1 MNRIGAKG
9 TALITGASTGIGA
22 VYADRLAKRGH
33 DLILVAR
40 NKERLASLAR
50 RLSNC
55 TGRKVE
61 TLEADLTSPAD
72 LQRVEDILRTNASIS
87 MLVNNAG
94 VGAAGTL
101 VASDVDKMDDMIR
114 LNVTALTRLTYAA
127 APGFV
132 ARGNGTIINISSTV
146 AIAPEMLN
154 GVYGGTKAFV
164 IVGETSLGGRIAQA
178 FFWCAVVAIPL
189 GILMASFRW
198 LFELINPVAAPMRAM
213 PLTAFLPAFI
223 ALFGMDETMKVAFLW
238 FGMFFYLLAVVVE
251 EVNRVDNSLLETAY
265 TLGAKQRNAL
275 WLLFRASFPA
285 IFSSF
290 RILYDIG
297 WTYVILAEM
306 VNSRKGVGYMVEAA
320 RKVLDFERVYAGIIA
335 IGIAAFL
342 FRFLLTFLEGR
353 LFPWRKGSST
363 FSGSGAAVPSATAH
377 LKAAK
382 HGA

>member
-1 MNRIGAKG
+1 MSDWFTIRKEVSPR
-9 TALITGASTGIGA
+9 TRWALA
-22 VYADRLAKRGH
+22 
-33 DLILVAR
+33 
-40 NKERLASLAR
+40 
-50 RLSNC
+50 
-55 TGRKVE
+55 
-61 TLEADLTSPAD
+61 
-72 LQRVEDILRTNASIS
+72 
-87 MLVNNAG
+87 
-94 VGAAGTL
+94 
-101 VASDVDKMDDMIR
+101 
-114 LNVTALTRLTYAA
+114 
-127 APGFV
+127 FV
-132 ARGNGTIINISSTV
+132 SWA
-146 AIAPEMLN
+146 
-154 GVYGGTKAFV
+154 V
-164 IVGETSLGGRIAQA
+164 IVGLWIVLTQWEILPPFSLPKPMGVIHAFGKLWTDYDLLGNVFKSWWRIAQA

-198 LFELINPVAAPMRAM
+198 IFELINPVAAPMRAM

-251 EVNRVDNSLLETAY
+251 EVNRVDNALLETAY
-265 TLGAKQRNAL
+265 TLGAKQHHAL
-275 WLLFRASFPA
+275 WLMFRASFPA

-306 VNSRKGVGYMVEAA
+306 VNARKGVGYMVEAA

-353 LFPWRKGSST
+353 LFPWRKTTST
-363 FSGSGAAVPSATAH
+363 FSGSGAAVPSATVH

-382 HGA
+382 HGT